1 MTKFEFL
8 ERLQKELEG
17 GMRTGAVQEQ
27 LDYYRRY
34 IEDEVRSGRD
44 ETEVVSELGDPW
56 AIAKTILDTS
66 ENEDFAKE
74 NLTGRTEQNSRTNG
88 RVFNLSGKWVVI
100 LLLLGVLGILML
112 SVAVIG
118 GIIRLLAPILLPILV
133 IVFVIRVLNKRR

>member
-17 GMRTGAVQEQ
+17 GMRTAAVQEQ

-34 IEDEVRSGRD
+34 IEEEVRSGRD

>member
-8 ERLQKELEG
+8 QRLQKELEG
-17 GMRTGAVQEQ
+17 GMRTAAVQEQ

-34 IEDEVRSGRD
+34 IEDEVRSGRE
-44 ETEVVSELGDPW
+44 ETEVISELGDPW

-74 NLTGRTEQNSRTNG
+74 NIIGQTEQNSRTNG
-88 RVFNLSGKWVVI
+88 RVFSLSGKWVVL

-133 IVFVIRVLNKRR
+133 IVFVIRVLSKRR

>member
-17 GMRTGAVQEQ
+17 GMRTAAVQEQ

-44 ETEVVSELGDPW
+44 EAEVVSELGDPW

>member
-17 GMRTGAVQEQ
+17 GMRTAAVQEQ

>member
-88 RVFNLSGKWVVI
+88 RVFNLSGKWVVL

>member
-17 GMRTGAVQEQ
+17 GMRTAAVQEQ

-44 ETEVVSELGDPW
+44 EAEVVSELGDPW

-74 NLTGRTEQNSRTNG
+74 NLTGQTKQNSQTNG